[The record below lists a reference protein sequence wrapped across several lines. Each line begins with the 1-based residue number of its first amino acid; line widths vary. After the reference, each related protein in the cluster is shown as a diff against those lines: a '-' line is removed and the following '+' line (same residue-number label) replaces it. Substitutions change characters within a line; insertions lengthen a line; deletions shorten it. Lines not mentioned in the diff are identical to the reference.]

1 MKPRPVLVFSL
12 ITVLLLGTS
21 QQVRAQGADAPG
33 EPVPDGPF
41 EGEPFTG
48 RPTVQ
53 GHVVVGNGIPNGVG
67 TSLGRLFVRV
77 RGLDTENDGHPVSLE
92 LPLTTSTL
100 RVEPTSCAEASETS
114 ESACANPGR
123 GIAAVNGYPT
133 VFATNFMHLKLGG
146 AVYLPYDLSSRGS
159 SFEIAFEGTINVG
172 TGAPENATFT
182 ILLSHSNVDQ
192 IRSWGAESTPDRP
205 FDDNTGTGIIVSD
218 SSVHTFS
225 GRLTGIVLKND
236 GKAVLVAARAA
247 EFRAGVTLNGQ
258 ELTLEPDF
266 EAAAAAG
273 LPADTFLLLETNYSG
288 LPSPSS
294 VFPGAATNDVEVV
307 VTARELTRNFT
318 RGDCNG
324 DGDAIH
330 GLLDAMYLLQ
340 FNFVGGPEPPC
351 LAACDADADGSVLG
365 RVTDALFLLSYA
377 FLAGQPPPPPF
388 PECGPTPA
396 GETDE
401 LNCETAV
408 CSDS

>member
-1 MKPRPVLVFSL
+1 MKPRRTLVFSL
-12 ITVLLLGTS
+12 ITVSMLGTCLRA
-21 QQVRAQGADAPG
+21 RAQDADAPG
-33 EPVPDGPF
+33 EPASGQPLI
-41 EGEPFTG
+41 
-48 RPTVQ
+48 Q
-53 GHVVVGNGIPNGVG
+53 GDAVVGNGIPNGVG
-67 TSLGRLFVRV
+67 TTLGRLFVSV
-77 RGLDTENDGHPVSLE
+77 RGLDAENDDHAVSLE
-92 LPLTTSTL
+92 VPLTSSTL
-100 RVEPTSCAEASETS
+100 RVEPTSCAETS
-114 ESACANPGR
+114 ESACVNPGR

-133 VFATNFMHLKLGG
+133 EFATNFMHLKLGG
-146 AVYLPYDLSSRGS
+146 AIYLPYDLSTGGS

-172 TGAPENATFT
+172 TRAPENATCT
-182 ILLSHSNVDQ
+182 VLLSHSDVDQ

-218 SSVHTFS
+218 TSVHTFP
-225 GRLTGIVLKND
+225 GRLTGFVLKND
-236 GKAVLVAARAA
+236 GKAVLVALRAA
-247 EFRAGVTLNGQ
+247 EFRAGVTLNGR

-273 LPADTFLLLETNYSG
+273 LPADTFFLVETNYSG

-307 VTARELTRNFT
+307 VTARRLTLEFA

-340 FNFVGGPEPPC
+340 FNFLGGPEPPC

-365 RVTDALFLLSYA
+365 RVTDALFLLNYA

-396 GETDE
+396 GESDE
-401 LNCETAV
+401 LSCETPV